1 MPRLFGFTPT
11 KKMIEEAKPLIKYE
25 IIDTGVVLDVIQ
37 DGPIMETILV
47 PIVKPVI
54 EDVLSVDLPTYTK
67 SIGKP
72 LPPTI
77 MPATKKP
84 SSELKRKV
92 SLNPLSD

>member
-25 IIDTGVVLDVIQ
+25 VIKTGVILDVIH
-37 DGPIMETILV
+37 DGPIMETIRV

-54 EDVLSVDLPTYTK
+54 EDFQSVDIPTFTT
-67 SIGKP
+67 P
-72 LPPTI
+72 LPPV
-77 MPATKKP
+77 KKP
-84 SSELKRKV
+84 SSKLKRKV